1 MTDGILTGDNA
12 ASGRNGRAPKPTY
25 GNRAIWSW
33 AFYDFA
39 NSPFTTL
46 VITFVYATYFTQVIA
61 PDPITGTALWSRA
74 ITITAL
80 ITAICSPLLG
90 ALADRGGYRKA
101 FVLAFSLVCILATAA
116 LYQVLPGQVA
126 AALVLV
132 VIANLGYE
140 FATVF
145 YNAFLPDISPPG
157 RIGRISGYG
166 WALGYAGGLLALLLA
181 LVALVQPEI
190 PWFGFST
197 EAGENIRATNLL
209 TAAWFALFTLPF
221 LLWVPEDRSATSAR
235 GRVVGDA
242 VRQLRET
249 FAEIRRYRQIVRLL
263 VARFFYNN
271 GLVTVIAFGGIYAA
285 ESFGFTLQEVLIF
298 GIALNVA
305 AGAGALAMGHLDD
318 RIGGKRTIVISLIG
332 LGLATVLAIMAT
344 DKLWLWAA
352 GVIIGIFLGPNQAAS
367 RSLMGRFVPGE
378 KENEFYGFFAFSGKL
393 TAFLG
398 PFLLGVLTQWTGS
411 QRWGVSVVLVMFAV
425 GLLLL
430 IPLDEQEGI
439 ARAGRGGAT

>member
-1 MTDGILTGDNA
+1 MQA
-12 ASGRNGRAPKPTY
+12 KPEYGR
-25 GNRAIWSW
+25 RAIWSW
-33 AFYDFA
+33 ALYDFG
-39 NSPFTTL
+39 NSAFTTL
-46 VITFVYATYFTQVIA
+46 VITFVYATYFTQAIA
-61 PDPITGTALWSRA
+61 PDPITGTVLWSRA
-74 ITITAL
+74 VTVTAL

-101 FVLAFSLVCILATAA
+101 FVLLSTLVCVLATAG
-116 LYQVLPGQVA
+116 LYQVLPGQVM

-140 FATVF
+140 IATVF

-166 WALGYAGGLLALLLA
+166 WALGYVGGLLALLLA
-181 LVALVQPEI
+181 LVALVQPAT

-209 TAAWFALFTLPF
+209 TAAWFAVFALPF
-221 LLWVPEDRSATSAR
+221 LLWVPEDRSAVSGR
-235 GRVVGDA
+235 GRVIGDA
-242 VRQLRET
+242 VRQLRGT
-249 FAEIRRYRQIVRLL
+249 FSEIRRYRQIVRLL

-285 ESFGFTLQEVLIF
+285 ESFGFTLEEVLVF

-305 AGAGALAMGHLDD
+305 AGAGALAMGYLDD
-318 RIGGKRTIVISLIG
+318 RIGGKRTIIISLIG
-332 LGLATVLAIMAT
+332 LTVATVLAIVAT
-344 DKLWLWAA
+344 DKLLLWVT

-367 RSLMGRFVPGE
+367 RSLMGRFVPKE
-378 KENEFYGFFAFSGKL
+378 KENEFFGFFAFSGKL
-393 TAFLG
+393 TAFVG

-411 QRWGVSVVLVMFAV
+411 QRWGISVVLVLFAV
-425 GLLLL
+425 GLVLM

-439 ARAGRGGAT
+439 ARAERG